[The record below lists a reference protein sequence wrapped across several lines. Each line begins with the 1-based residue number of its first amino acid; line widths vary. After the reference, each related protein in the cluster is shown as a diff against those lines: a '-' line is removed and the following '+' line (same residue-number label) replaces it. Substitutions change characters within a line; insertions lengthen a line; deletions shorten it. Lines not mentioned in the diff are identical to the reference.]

1 MAAIVAYGTYV
12 PSWRLERSA
21 VAGAG
26 GGGRGTRAVASY
38 DEDST
43 SMGVE
48 AGRVA
53 LATTSVEPDVVVFAT
68 ASPAYADK
76 TNASTIHAALG
87 LPERVGAYDMAGAA
101 RSASG
106 ALRLAL
112 SSALASLVVC
122 SDVRTG
128 LPGGADESLGGDA
141 AAAFVCAPASS
152 APVLAEVAGSASS
165 SVEFLDRWRAPGDV
179 AAKVWEERFGE
190 SAYVPAAE
198 AAIADAC
205 KQAGVAADAVDHL
218 VVAGLHARAVRS
230 LVSRVGV
237 APESVAD
244 DLISH
249 VGNTGSA
256 HPGLMLAHVLDA
268 AGPDE
273 TILVVHLAD
282 GADAVLLRTTDA
294 MASARAR
301 RAATVAGQ
309 VAAGRT
315 GLPYDRFLSWRGLL
329 EPEPPRRPD
338 PDAPAAPVA
347 FRREPWKFGFTASRC
362 QVCGTRHLPP
372 ARVCLE
378 CRSVDRMD
386 GERLADARGTVATF
400 TVDRLAH
407 SPSPPLV
414 AAVVDFDGGG
424 RLLCEMTDVAP
435 EDVAV
440 GTRVAMTFRRLY
452 TAPNGVHNYF
462 WKARPLGEGG
472 EAG

>member
-1 MAAIVAYGTYV
+1 MAGVVAYGTYV

-21 VAGAG
+21 LA

-38 DEDST
+38 DEDAT

-48 AGRVA
+48 AARLA
-53 LATTSVEPDVVVFAT
+53 LAATSVDPDVVVFVT
-68 ASPAYADK
+68 ASPPYADK
-76 TNASTIHAALG
+76 TNASTIHAALA
-87 LPERVGAYDMAGAA
+87 LPDRVGAYDMAGAA

-112 SSALASLVVC
+112 SSSLSTLVVAG
-122 SDVRTG
+122 DVRTG
-128 LPGGADESLGGDA
+128 LPGGADESQGGDA

-152 APVLAEVAGSASS
+152 APALAEVAGTASS
-165 SVEFLDRWRAPGDV
+165 SVEFLDRWRTPGDL
-179 AAKVWEERFGE
+179 AARVWEERFGE

-198 AAIADAC
+198 SAITDAC
-205 KQAGVAADAVDHL
+205 KQAGIAVDAVDHL

-230 LVSRVGV
+230 LVRRTGV
-237 APESVAD
+237 APAKVAD
-244 DLISH
+244 DLTARL
-249 VGNTGSA
+249 GNTGSA
-256 HPGLMLAHVLDA
+256 HLGLMLAHVLDE

-273 TILVVHLAD
+273 TVLAVHLAD
-282 GADAVLLRTTDA
+282 GADAVLLRTTA
-294 MASARAR
+294 ALVAHRER
-301 RAATVAGQ
+301 RVATVAAQ

-315 GLPYDRFLSWRGLL
+315 GLPYDRFLAWRGLL

-338 PDAPAAPVA
+338 PEAPAAPVT

-362 QVCGTRHLPP
+362 EVCGTRHLPP
-372 ARVCLE
+372 SRVCLE
-378 CRSVDRMD
+378 CRSVDRMAD
-386 GERLADARGTVATF
+386 ERLAEARGTVATF
-400 TVDRLAH
+400 TVDHLAH
-407 SPSPPLV
+407 SPSPPVV

-435 EDVAV
+435 DDVAV

-462 WKARPLGEGG
+462 WKARPIRARPE

>member
-1 MAAIVAYGTYV
+1 MAGVVAYGTYV

-21 VAGAG
+21 LA

-38 DEDST
+38 DEDAT

-48 AGRVA
+48 AARLA
-53 LATTSVEPDVVVFAT
+53 LAATSVDPDVVVFAT
-68 ASPAYADK
+68 ASPPYADK
-76 TNASTIHAALG
+76 TNASTIHAALA
-87 LPERVGAYDMAGAA
+87 LPDRVGAYDMAGAA

-112 SSALASLVVC
+112 SSSLSTLVVAG
-122 SDVRTG
+122 DVRTG
-128 LPGGADESLGGDA
+128 LPGGADESQGGDA

-152 APVLAEVAGSASS
+152 APALAEVAGTASS
-165 SVEFLDRWRAPGDV
+165 SVELLDRWRAPGDV
-179 AAKVWEERFGE
+179 AARVWEERFGE

-198 AAIADAC
+198 SAITDAC
-205 KQAGVAADAVDHL
+205 KQAGIAVDAVDHL

-230 LVSRVGV
+230 LVRRTGV
-237 APESVAD
+237 ATAKVAD
-244 DLISH
+244 DLTARL
-249 VGNTGSA
+249 GNTGSA
-256 HPGLMLAHVLDA
+256 HLGLMLAHVLDE

-273 TILVVHLAD
+273 TVLAVHLAD
-282 GADAVLLRTTDA
+282 GADAVVLRTTA
-294 MASARAR
+294 ALSAHRER
-301 RAATVAGQ
+301 RVATVAAQ

-315 GLPYDRFLSWRGLL
+315 GLPYDRFLAWRGLL

-338 PDAPAAPVA
+338 PEAPAAPVT

-362 QVCGTRHLPP
+362 EVCGTRHLPP
-372 ARVCLE
+372 SRVCLE
-378 CRSVDRMD
+378 CRSVDRMAD
-386 GERLADARGTVATF
+386 ERLADARGTVATF
-400 TVDRLAH
+400 TVDHLAH
-407 SPSPPLV
+407 SPSPPVV
-414 AAVVDFDGGG
+414 AAVIDFDGGG

-435 EDVAV
+435 DDVAV

-462 WKARPLGEGG
+462 WKARPIRARPE